1 MLLDEASVTGTA
13 NIIMAA
19 VLAEG
24 VTTIYNAAC
33 EPYVQQLCRML
44 NAMGARI
51 SGIASNLL
59 TIEGVESLGGC
70 QHRCLPDM
78 IEVGSYIGLA
88 ALTRSEIT
96 IKNVAIPQL
105 GIIPDA
111 FRKLGIRVEER
122 GDDLYI
128 PRQEH
133 YMIEDLSLIHI

>member
-1 MLLDEASVTGTA
+1 
-13 NIIMAA
+13 
-19 VLAEG
+19 
-24 VTTIYNAAC
+24 
-33 EPYVQQLCRML
+33 
-44 NAMGARI
+44 MGARFWWF
-51 SGIASNLL
+51 ASFLL
-59 TIEGVESLGGC
+59 PIVGVECLGGC

-122 GDDLYI
+122 GDDYI
-128 PRQEH
+128 FLVRN
-133 YMIEDLSLIHI
+133 IT